1 MSGESHASAD
11 PTAPRHPRALFFS
24 PAAATLIFVA
34 ARLCVGLGAD
44 SDGPTAGLAAGHVSS
59 AESPRVVVEIQSVAT
74 AKKRPHRVPS
84 TESELLELLRRDGT
98 VLFTAEE
105 ADVVE
110 VPAQEFSLEEVGVI
124 TVAPRPR

>member
-1 MSGESHASAD
+1 MSGESYASSD
-11 PTAPRHPRALFFS
+11 RTSPRHPRALFLS
-24 PAAATLIFVA
+24 PAAATLVFVG
-34 ARLCVGLGAD
+34 ARLCVGLGA
-44 SDGPTAGLAAGHVSS
+44 SPEGPAAGLAAGHVSS
-59 AESPRVVVEIQSVAT
+59 AESPRVVVKIRSVAS

-124 TVAPRPR
+124 TVAPRSR